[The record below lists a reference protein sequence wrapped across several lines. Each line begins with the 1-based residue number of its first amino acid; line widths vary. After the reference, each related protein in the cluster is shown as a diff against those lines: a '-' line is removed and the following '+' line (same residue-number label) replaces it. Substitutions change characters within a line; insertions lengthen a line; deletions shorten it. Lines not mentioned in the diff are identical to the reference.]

1 MKVSRMFLNL
11 LLGIIVFALIGE
23 ILILCFFEDKAYI
36 SIGFLVGILYA
47 LFTLIGINESVNTSV
62 MMTEEEALKNTKKKY
77 LGRVIVIIVILV
89 LFWFLDFGN
98 PVAFIIG
105 ALGLKFSAFIQPIS
119 DRLMKKI
126 THRR

>member
-1 MKVSRMFLNL
+1 MN
-11 LLGIIVFALIGE
+11 GIEVEAWGFKHQFNRIMH
-23 ILILCFFEDKAYI
+23 ILDAEDKAYI